1 MSLSIIKMSCTLF
14 TEAQGGYT
22 GDRARENL
30 SRGNHSE
37 MNTQLIHRH
46 GQHLVCSTV
55 AIIFP
60 TANGLFSLSR
70 FGGFLKKYLH
80 ICVYVSIH
88 TCVIVEVLLKHVHE
102 VQKRALGVLIY
113 HPHI

>member
-22 GDRARENL
+22 GDRARGNP

-60 TANGLFSLSR
+60 IANGLFSLSR
-70 FGGFLKKYLH
+70 FGGFFKKNIY
-80 ICVYVSIH
+80 IYVSM
-88 TCVIVEVLLKHVHE
+88 
-102 VQKRALGVLIY
+102 
-113 HPHI
+113 